1 LTAAAGAPSFVG
13 MTILYG
19 HAPFAVRA
27 DIVAAHQQAWSRLAH
42 PGTWFSGAARLAI
55 AAEVRHAPQCA
66 LCLRRKQ
73 ALSPYGVD
81 GGHDNLGVLPAR
93 VVEQIH
99 RIVTDPGRLTR
110 TWFDG
115 VAASGTPDTEYVEIV
130 GVVATVVS
138 IDTFCR
144 ALGVPPHA
152 LPAAISGEPL
162 RRRPRTAHQRGEAW
176 VPMIHPKDLEGE
188 LETPEE
194 QKLATYWGGVLANI
208 RRALSLVP
216 EEAYAWFQLVETQYL
231 PGRWMRDFAN
241 EYRAITHAQIELI
254 AGRVS
259 VLNQCFY

>member
-1 LTAAAGAPSFVG
+1 
-13 MTILYG
+13 MTVSYADSPA
-19 HAPFAVRA
+19 HVRD
-27 DIVAAHQQAWSRLAH
+27 DIVIAQLHAWTRIAR
-42 PGTWFSGAARLAI
+42 PGTWFDGATRVAI
-55 AAEVRHAPQCA
+55 AAETRHAPACA
-66 LCLRRKQ
+66 LCARRKQ
-73 ALSPYGVD
+73 ALSPYAID
-81 GGHDNLGVLPAR
+81 GRHDSLGALPER
-93 VVEQIH
+93 MVEEIH

-110 TWFDG
+110 KWCEA
-115 VAASGTPDTEYVEIV
+115 VIASGTPDTEYVEIV
-130 GVVATVVS
+130 GVVVTAVS

-144 ALGVPPHA
+144 GIGIAVHP
-152 LPAAISGEPL
+152 LPAPIAGEPL
-162 RRRPRTAHQRGEAW
+162 RRRPKTAKQRGEAW

-194 QKLATYWGGVLANI
+194 QMLANYWGGVLANI

-231 PGRWMRDFAN
+231 QGQWMRDFAK